1 MFSHSDLSNSQT
13 RHWHLFNMHSQ
24 KRRAFLAGTLLL
36 TAAGFLCRLLGFF
49 YRIFLS
55 RTLGAEGLGIYNM
68 VHPVYGI
75 CFALCGGS
83 IQTALSQYI
92 AAHESQGRRVFRT
105 GLCISMALSGILAFL
120 ICRYPDWIA
129 DRILMEPRCSPYLP
143 VMGLSLPFASFHACA
158 NGYCY
163 GSQKS
168 RVPAFS
174 QVAEQVVRMS
184 LVFLIAGK
192 WATEGTEITVRLAVY
207 GHLIGEI
214 GAASFNLL
222 CLVLFPPQRQTTNL
236 SAEIPDSAA
245 SSRAT
250 PSTPQIS
257 HSTIPPRRMQV
268 PTNGSSCLLPLMSL
282 ALPLMGNRLILNLL
296 AGAEAV
302 WIPNRLQMSGLSDAE
317 AFSVYGILTGM
328 ALPFILF
335 PSAITNSIAVLL
347 LPSVAKDQ
355 AEGRTESIAGS
366 VSMSLRYSLY
376 MGILCIG
383 IFVLFGLPL
392 GISVFK
398 EEQAGRCMQILAWL
412 CPFLYLAATM
422 GSILNG
428 LGCTR
433 TTFLQSVAAMLLRLC
448 FVVAAIPVFGIYGYL
463 CGMLASEMFLAL
475 AHLWSLKRRIPF
487 IWNAWDMIAKPA
499 ILLFLA
505 IGIHYFVSGFL
516 PTPAGAMPL
525 FFKTSGQILL
535 LSFCYGVMLLYAHI
549 LRK

>member
-1 MFSHSDLSNSQT
+1 MLFCSDLSE
-13 RHWHLFNMHSQ
+13 
-24 KRRAFLAGTLLL
+24 KKRAFLTGTLLL

-55 RTLGAEGLGIYNM
+55 RTIGAEGLGIYNM

-92 AAHESQGRRVFRT
+92 AAHESQGRKVFRT
-105 GLCISMALSGILAFL
+105 GLTISMVLSGILAFL
-120 ICRYPDWIA
+120 ICQYPAWIA
-129 DRILMEPRCSPYLP
+129 SHILIEPRCAPYLP

-163 GSQKS
+163 GAQRS

-192 WATEGTEITVRLAVY
+192 WAAEGTEITVRLAVY
-207 GHLIGEI
+207 
-214 GAASFNLL
+214 AASFNLL
-222 CLVLFPPQRQTTNL
+222 CLGLFPPQGRNMER
-236 SAEIPDSAA
+236 AEE
-245 SSRAT
+245 
-250 PSTPQIS
+250 
-257 HSTIPPRRMQV
+257 
-268 PTNGSSCLLPLMSL
+268 SSCLMPLMTL

-355 AEGRTESIAGS
+355 AEGRTESISGS
-366 VSMSLRYSLY
+366 VSMALRYSLY

-383 IFVLFGLPL
+383 IFVLFGCPL

-398 EEQAGRCMQILAWL
+398 EEQAGHCMQILAWL

-433 TTFLQSVAAMLLRLC
+433 TTFLQSVAAMLLRLV
-448 FVVAAIPVFGIYGYL
+448 FVVAGIPLFGIYGYL
-463 CGMLASEMFLAL
+463 CGMLISEIFLAL

-487 IWNAWDMIAKPA
+487 TWNARDMIAKPA
-499 ILLFLA
+499 FFLFLA
-505 IGIHYFVSGFL
+505 TGIHYFIAGFL
-516 PTPAGAMPL
+516 PTPSGTMPL
-525 FFKTSGQILL
+525 FFKTSGQILV
-535 LSFCYGVMLLYAHI
+535 LSSCYGVLLLYAHI

>member
-1 MFSHSDLSNSQT
+1 MLFCSDLSE
-13 RHWHLFNMHSQ
+13 
-24 KRRAFLAGTLLL
+24 KKRAFLTGTLLL

-55 RTLGAEGLGIYNM
+55 RTIGAEGLGIYNM

-92 AAHESQGRRVFRT
+92 AAHESQGRKVFRT
-105 GLCISMALSGILAFL
+105 GLTISMVLSGILAFL
-120 ICRYPDWIA
+120 VCQYPAWIA
-129 DRILMEPRCSPYLP
+129 SRILMEPRCAPYLP

-163 GSQKS
+163 GAQRS

-192 WATEGTEITVRLAVY
+192 WAAEGTEITVRLAVY

-222 CLVLFPPQRQTTNL
+222 CLGLFPPQGRNMER
-236 SAEIPDSAA
+236 AEE
-245 SSRAT
+245 
-250 PSTPQIS
+250 
-257 HSTIPPRRMQV
+257 
-268 PTNGSSCLLPLMSL
+268 SSCLMPLMTL

-355 AEGRTESIAGS
+355 AEGRTESISGS
-366 VSMSLRYSLY
+366 VSMALRYSLY

-383 IFVLFGLPL
+383 IFVLFGCPL

-398 EEQAGRCMQILAWL
+398 EEQAGHCMQILAWL

-433 TTFLQSVAAMLLRLC
+433 TTFLQSVAAMLLRLV
-448 FVVAAIPVFGIYGYL
+448 FVVAGIPLFGIYGYL
-463 CGMLASEMFLAL
+463 CGMLISEIFLAL

-487 IWNAWDMIAKPA
+487 IWNARDMIAKPA
-499 ILLFLA
+499 FFLFLA
-505 IGIHYFVSGFL
+505 TGIHYFIAGFL
-516 PTPAGAMPL
+516 PTPSGTMPL
-525 FFKTSGQILL
+525 FLKTSGQILL
-535 LSFCYGVMLLYAHI
+535 LSSCYGVLLLYAYI

>member
-1 MFSHSDLSNSQT
+1 
-13 RHWHLFNMHSQ
+13 
-24 KRRAFLAGTLLL
+24 
-36 TAAGFLCRLLGFF
+36 
-49 YRIFLS
+49 
-55 RTLGAEGLGIYNM
+55 
-68 VHPVYGI
+68 
-75 CFALCGGS
+75 
-83 IQTALSQYI
+83 
-92 AAHESQGRRVFRT
+92 
-105 GLCISMALSGILAFL
+105 
-120 ICRYPDWIA
+120 
-129 DRILMEPRCSPYLP
+129 
-143 VMGLSLPFASFHACA
+143 
-158 NGYCY
+158 
-163 GSQKS
+163 
-168 RVPAFS
+168 
-174 QVAEQVVRMS
+174 
-184 LVFLIAGK
+184 
-192 WATEGTEITVRLAVY
+192 
-207 GHLIGEI
+207 
-214 GAASFNLL
+214 
-222 CLVLFPPQRQTTNL
+222 
-236 SAEIPDSAA
+236 
-245 SSRAT
+245 
-250 PSTPQIS
+250 
-257 HSTIPPRRMQV
+257 MQV
-268 PTNGSSCLLPLMSL
+268 PADVSTCFLSLMSL

-355 AEGRTESIAGS
+355 AEGHTESISGS
-366 VSMSLRYSLY
+366 VAMALRYSLY

-398 EEQAGRCMQILAWL
+398 EEEAGRCMQILAWL

-463 CGMLASEMFLAL
+463 CGMLVSEMFLAM
-475 AHLWSLKRRIPF
+475 AHLWSLKRRIAF

-505 IGIHYFVSGFL
+505 IGIHYFIGGFL
-516 PTPAGAMPL
+516 PDPTSAAPL
-525 FFKTSGQILL
+525 FLKTSGQILL
-535 LSFCYGVMLLYAHI
+535 LSFCYGVLLLYAHI
-549 LRK
+549 LKK

>member
-1 MFSHSDLSNSQT
+1 MLFCSDLSE
-13 RHWHLFNMHSQ
+13 
-24 KRRAFLAGTLLL
+24 KKRAFLTGTLLL

-55 RTLGAEGLGIYNM
+55 RTIGAEGLGIYNM

-92 AAHESQGRRVFRT
+92 AAHESQGRKVFRT
-105 GLCISMALSGILAFL
+105 GLTISMVLSGILAFL
-120 ICRYPDWIA
+120 ICQYPAWIA
-129 DRILMEPRCSPYLP
+129 SHILIEPRCAPYLP

-163 GSQKS
+163 GAQRS

-192 WATEGTEITVRLAVY
+192 WAAEGTEITVQLAVY

-222 CLVLFPPQRQTTNL
+222 CLGLFPPQGRNM
-236 SAEIPDSAA
+236 E
-245 SSRAT
+245 RA
-250 PSTPQIS
+250 
-257 HSTIPPRRMQV
+257 
-268 PTNGSSCLLPLMSL
+268 GESSCLMPLMTL

-317 AFSVYGILTGM
+317 SFSVYGILTGM

-355 AEGRTESIAGS
+355 AEGRTESISGS
-366 VSMSLRYSLY
+366 VSMALRYSLY

-383 IFVLFGLPL
+383 IFVLFGCPL

-398 EEQAGRCMQILAWL
+398 EEQAGHCMQILAWL

-433 TTFLQSVAAMLLRLC
+433 TTFLQSVAAMLLRLV
-448 FVVAAIPVFGIYGYL
+448 FVVAGIPLFGIYGYL
-463 CGMLASEMFLAL
+463 CGMLISEIFLAL

-487 IWNAWDMIAKPA
+487 TWNARDMIAKPA
-499 ILLFLA
+499 FFLFLA
-505 IGIHYFVSGFL
+505 TGIHYFIAGFL
-516 PTPAGAMPL
+516 PTPSGTMPL
-525 FFKTSGQILL
+525 FLKTSGQILL
-535 LSFCYGVMLLYAHI
+535 LSSCYGVLLLYAHI

>member
-1 MFSHSDLSNSQT
+1 MLFCSDLSE
-13 RHWHLFNMHSQ
+13 
-24 KRRAFLAGTLLL
+24 KKRAFLTGTLLL

-55 RTLGAEGLGIYNM
+55 RTIGAEGLGIYNM

-92 AAHESQGRRVFRT
+92 AAHESQGRKVFRT
-105 GLCISMALSGILAFL
+105 GLTISMGLSGILAFL
-120 ICRYPDWIA
+120 ICQYPAWIA
-129 DRILMEPRCSPYLP
+129 SHILIEPRCAPYLP

-163 GSQKS
+163 GAQRS

-192 WATEGTEITVRLAVY
+192 WAAEGTEITVRLAVY

-222 CLVLFPPQRQTTNL
+222 CLGLFPPQGRNM
-236 SAEIPDSAA
+236 E
-245 SSRAT
+245 RA
-250 PSTPQIS
+250 
-257 HSTIPPRRMQV
+257 
-268 PTNGSSCLLPLMSL
+268 GESSCLMPLMTL

-355 AEGRTESIAGS
+355 AEGRTESISGS
-366 VSMSLRYSLY
+366 VSMALRYSLY

-383 IFVLFGLPL
+383 IFVLFGCPL

-398 EEQAGRCMQILAWL
+398 EEQAGHCMQILAWL

-433 TTFLQSVAAMLLRLC
+433 TTFLQSVAAMLLRLG
-448 FVVAAIPVFGIYGYL
+448 FVMAGIPLFGIYGYL
-463 CGMLASEMFLAL
+463 CGMLVSEMFLAL

-487 IWNAWDMIAKPA
+487 TWNAWDMIAKPA
-499 ILLFLA
+499 FFLFLA
-505 IGIHYFVSGFL
+505 TGIHYFIAGFL
-516 PTPAGAMPL
+516 PTPSGTMPL
-525 FFKTSGQILL
+525 FLKTSGQILL
-535 LSFCYGVMLLYAHI
+535 LSSCYGVLLLYAHI

>member
-1 MFSHSDLSNSQT
+1 MLFCSDLSE
-13 RHWHLFNMHSQ
+13 
-24 KRRAFLAGTLLL
+24 KKRAFLTGTLLL

-55 RTLGAEGLGIYNM
+55 RTIGAEGLGIYNM

-92 AAHESQGRRVFRT
+92 AAHESQGRKVFRT
-105 GLCISMALSGILAFL
+105 GLTISMVLSGILAFL
-120 ICRYPDWIA
+120 ICQYPAWIA
-129 DRILMEPRCSPYLP
+129 SHILIEPRCAPYLP

-163 GSQKS
+163 GAQRS

-192 WATEGTEITVRLAVY
+192 WAAEGTEITVRLAVY

-222 CLVLFPPQRQTTNL
+222 CLGLFPPQGRNM
-236 SAEIPDSAA
+236 E
-245 SSRAT
+245 RA
-250 PSTPQIS
+250 
-257 HSTIPPRRMQV
+257 
-268 PTNGSSCLLPLMSL
+268 GESSCLMPLMTL

-317 AFSVYGILTGM
+317 SFSVYGILTGM

-355 AEGRTESIAGS
+355 AEGRTESISGS
-366 VSMSLRYSLY
+366 VSMALRYSLY

-383 IFVLFGLPL
+383 IFVLFGCPL

-398 EEQAGRCMQILAWL
+398 EEQAGHCMQILAWL

-433 TTFLQSVAAMLLRLC
+433 TTFLQSVAAMLLRLV
-448 FVVAAIPVFGIYGYL
+448 FVVAGIPLFGIYGYL
-463 CGMLASEMFLAL
+463 CGMLISEIFLAL

-487 IWNAWDMIAKPA
+487 TWNARDMIAKPA
-499 ILLFLA
+499 FFLFLA
-505 IGIHYFVSGFL
+505 TGIHYFIAGFL
-516 PTPAGAMPL
+516 PTPSGTMPL
-525 FFKTSGQILL
+525 FLKTSGQILL
-535 LSFCYGVMLLYAHI
+535 LSSCYGVLLLYAHI